1 MKTRDSPPPRPVHV
15 HVPETTPVHVHM
27 RSPSGSRQHRT
38 KGGQAR
44 GDEGRPKARA
54 PWIPP
59 GRPSCRG
66 AVGSFQPQRSSA
78 ERRSGGGGQRDD
90 EEEEEEE
97 LAAVTKNLSFLLREQ
112 ESMRHLKKPDSGA
125 RPRGT
130 DVLLRALVEAEIDGV
145 AVANQLTALKEAMD
159 GLPGVRVGRL
169 GGRLLL
175 PADVFALI
183 LSVQNERPSTAE
195 PASLRRQRELL
206 MEKMEMFD
214 HTNRSLRGLLRER
227 SGSERE
233 SLARAEHKDA
243 LRQRLSDCEAENI
256 RLSAQ
261 LTNKER
267 EASQLA
273 VHLDFE
279 KTTGEFSRLLQ
290 TTRCHLESELNRREA
305 ETLRLA
311 AQIQAMQRRHEQQQE
326 ELHTLQEE
334 LHTLRQRREEEEEGP
349 REEGRGREDR
359 EALTLLTQ
367 RAERA
372 EESVG
377 QLAAKLQEKESQ
389 LAQALCASSDWCRR
403 HAKEEAAK
411 GQLDE
416 DVSAL
421 KLQLTELNSELH
433 SAEERSRAEREELS
447 SSLHRL
453 SAEHAST
460 KMDNRRLRAQ
470 LTASEEKLRDL
481 RSEARLLKSSIRKLE
496 NLVEKYKKKV
506 QQVRLESE
514 ENRLQL
520 EATQEEAREAQA
532 SREVEAE
539 RVKRELLGRLGELE
553 ALPDRLRR
561 AEQQLR
567 GAEQEADAHR
577 RRSEEH
583 DSALAEV
590 TRKVEQQGAQL
601 ETLQQRNLLLQ
612 EENNV
617 LKEKIHNSERR
628 LEDMRLENQEMSR
641 ALPSKEA
648 AVRSVRQQLEEKTR
662 ECSAVS
668 RQLQQAVEDAQRQ
681 VDDGVQRV
689 LAKERASQ
697 SKALELQSQLS
708 RARTEQSH
716 LQRSKAEMERR
727 FQSQLQNM
735 KDRLEQSDSTNRSL
749 QNYVTFLKTSYGN
762 VFGDSLTAS

>member
-1 MKTRDSPPPRPVHV
+1 MKTRDSPPPQPVHV

-27 RSPSGSRQHRT
+27 KRSPSKTRQNQTQEGQVR
-38 KGGQAR
+38 GG
-44 GDEGRPKARA
+44 EGRRT

-59 GRPSCRG
+59 GRPSCTRD
-66 AVGSFQPQRSSA
+66 SYQSQRSRA
-78 ERRSGGGGQRDD
+78 EHRSGGGVRHQR
-90 EEEEEEE
+90 EEEEEDEE
-97 LAAVTKNLSFLLREQ
+97 LAAVSKNLSVLLREQ
-112 ESMRHLKKPDSGA
+112 ESMRHLKKADSGSRA
-125 RPRGT
+125 RGT
-130 DVLLRALVEAEIDGV
+130 DVLLRTLVEAEIDGV
-145 AVANQLTALKEAMD
+145 AVANQLTALKEAID
-159 GLPGVRVGRL
+159 SLSRNKRL
-169 GGRLLL
+169 
-175 PADVFALI
+175 
-183 LSVQNERPSTAE
+183 SKAE
-195 PASLRRQRELL
+195 PASLGRQRELL
-206 MEKMEMFD
+206 MEKIQMFD
-214 HTNRSLRGLLRER
+214 NTNHSLRELLRER
-227 SGSERE
+227 SGNERE
-233 SLARAEHKDA
+233 SLVWAEQKDA
-243 LRQRLSDCEAENI
+243 LRQRLSACEAENV
-256 RLSAQ
+256 RLSAK

-273 VHLDFE
+273 LHLDFE
-279 KTTGEFSRLLQ
+279 KDNVKTTGDFSRLLQ
-290 TTRCHLESELNRREA
+290 TTRCHLESELKRREA
-305 ETLRLA
+305 ETLQLA
-311 AQIQAMQRRHEQQQE
+311 AQIQRMQQSHEQQEE

-334 LHTLRQRREEEEEGP
+334 LHTLRQRREQEEAEEEGGA
-349 REEGRGREDR
+349 RRDQ

-372 EESVG
+372 EESAG
-377 QLAAKLQEKESQ
+377 QLAANLQEKESQ
-389 LAQALCASSDWCRR
+389 LAQALCASSDWRRR
-403 HAKEEAAK
+403 HAKEAAAR
-411 GQLDE
+411 GRLDE
-416 DVSAL
+416 DVCAL
-421 KLQLTELNSELH
+421 KLRLTELTSDLH

-447 SSLHRL
+447 SSLHHL

-460 KMDNRRLRAQ
+460 TMDNQRLGGQ
-470 LTASEEKLRDL
+470 LTAAEQKLRDL
-481 RSEARLLKSSIRKLE
+481 QSEARLLKSSIRKLE

-506 QQVRLESE
+506 QQLRRESE
-514 ENRLQL
+514 EHRLQL
-520 EATQEEAREAQA
+520 EATREEAREAQA
-532 SREVEAE
+532 SLEVEAT

-567 GAEQEADAHR
+567 GAEREAAAHR

-583 DSALAEV
+583 GSALAEV
-590 TRKVEQQGAQL
+590 RRKVEQQGAQL
-601 ETLQQRNLLLQ
+601 EALQQRNLLLQ

-628 LEDMRLENQEMSR
+628 LEDLKLENREMSQ
-641 ALPSKEA
+641 ALPAKEA
-648 AVRSVRQQLEEKTR
+648 AARGVQQQLEEKTR

-681 VDDGVQRV
+681 VDDGMQRV

-708 RARTEQSH
+708 RARTEQSQ

-762 VFGDSLTAS
+762 VFGDSLLAS

>member
-1 MKTRDSPPPRPVHV
+1 
-15 HVPETTPVHVHM
+15 
-27 RSPSGSRQHRT
+27 
-38 KGGQAR
+38 
-44 GDEGRPKARA
+44 
-54 PWIPP
+54 
-59 GRPSCRG
+59 
-66 AVGSFQPQRSSA
+66 
-78 ERRSGGGGQRDD
+78 
-90 EEEEEEE
+90 
-97 LAAVTKNLSFLLREQ
+97 
-112 ESMRHLKKPDSGA
+112 MRHLKKPDSGA

-159 GLPGVRVGRL
+159 GLPG
-169 GGRLLL
+169 
-175 PADVFALI
+175 
-183 LSVQNERPSTAE
+183 NERPSKAD
-195 PASLRRQRELL
+195 PPSLRRQRELL

-233 SLARAEHKDA
+233 SLARAERKDA

-279 KTTGEFSRLLQ
+279 KHNVQTTGEFSRLLQ

-349 REEGRGREDR
+349 REEGRGRGDR

-367 RAERA
+367 RAESA

-567 GAEQEADAHR
+567 GAEREADAHR

-590 TRKVEQQGAQL
+590 TRKVPDLQPGGSETIAEVEQQGAQL

>member
-66 AVGSFQPQRSSA
+66 AAGSFQPQRSSA

-159 GLPGVRVGRL
+159 GLPG
-169 GGRLLL
+169 
-175 PADVFALI
+175 
-183 LSVQNERPSTAE
+183 NERPSKAD
-195 PASLRRQRELL
+195 PPSLRRQRELL

-233 SLARAEHKDA
+233 SLARAERKDA

-279 KTTGEFSRLLQ
+279 KHNVQTTGEFSRLLQ

-349 REEGRGREDR
+349 REEGRGRGDR

-367 RAERA
+367 RAESA

-567 GAEQEADAHR
+567 GAEREADAHR